1 MIEFSKHSGIYT
13 IKVKQ
18 NIKMT
23 LNDAWD
29 FFSNPKNLSIITP
42 KEMGFNITSET
53 SDKMYVGFKDPT
65 HMTLTQ

>member
-23 LNDAWD
+23 LNDAWN
-29 FFSNPKNLSIITP
+29 FFSNPKNLSTITP
-42 KEMGFNITSET
+42 KEMGI
-53 SDKMYVGFKDPT
+53 
-65 HMTLTQ
+65 

>member
-42 KEMGFNITSET
+42 KKLIVFFVLRLLFI
-53 SDKMYVGFKDPT
+53 MY
-65 HMTLTQ
+65 

>member
-53 SDKMYVGFKDPT
+53 SDKMLSLI
-65 HMTLTQ
+65 HI